1 MSAKDASPFSSLVLL
16 YMLYLICKLAPLI
29 ERQKTTPPLIFS
41 DKEAF
46 VGGKGYPKIVLSWS
60 SE

>member
-29 ERQKTTPPLIFS
+29 ERQKTTPLIFS
-41 DKEAF
+41 DKEVF
-46 VGGKGYPKIVLSWS
+46 VGGKGYPKIVLSLS

>member
-29 ERQKTTPPLIFS
+29 ERQKTPPLIFS
-41 DKEAF
+41 DKEVF